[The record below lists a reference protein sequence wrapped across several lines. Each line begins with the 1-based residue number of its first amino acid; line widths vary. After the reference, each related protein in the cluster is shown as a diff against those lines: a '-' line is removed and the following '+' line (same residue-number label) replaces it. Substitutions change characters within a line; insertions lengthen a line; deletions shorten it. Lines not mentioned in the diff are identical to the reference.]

1 MKTNHINGKDNFN
14 SQISQFKG
22 LLAGSRMAQISS
34 MVMALSSLIV
44 LVLYS
49 SEDRLAIASLLF
61 GAVVNVF
68 YALKYLSLK
77 KMKKKSYTQN
87 SLISSISEF
96 RAYINNRKKYEY
108 ITTSI
113 WILSLIP
120 SLSQNFN
127 SYQNASICSIILCV
141 IVCFLGAKSFKKV
154 EKIISGIES
163 NMRIDSVSL
172 SS

>member
-14 SQISQFKG
+14 SQINQFKG
-22 LLAGSRMAQISS
+22 LLAGSRMAKLSS
-34 MVMALSSLIV
+34 MVMALSSIIV

-49 SEDRLAIASLLF
+49 SGDRLAIVSLLF

-68 YALKYLSLK
+68 YTLKFLSLK

-87 SLISSISEF
+87 SLGSSISKF

-120 SLSQNFN
+120 SLSQNFD
-127 SYQNASICSIILCV
+127 SYLNASIFSIILCV

-163 NMRIDSVSL
+163 SIQVDSVSL
-172 SS
+172 T